1 MEASRRLVD
10 LFVTRPVSSQGKA
23 SIYPG
28 VVQRA
33 DQVCRAILS
42 GLATARDVAEPVRVR
57 LKAPLI
63 RPPRFGTVKEY
74 RTWKSHRSARPP
86 KWNALQWPLGVWLGL
101 GTVLALWVKSLL
113 S

>member
-10 LFVTRPVSSQGKA
+10 LFVTRPVLGQAKA

-33 DQVCRAILS
+33 DELCRAIMS
-42 GLATARDVAEPVRVR
+42 GLATARDMAEPVRLR

-74 RTWKSHRSARPP
+74 RTWKSHRSARPQTW
-86 KWNALQWPLGVWLGL
+86 KALQWPLGVWLGI
-101 GTVLALWVKSLL
+101 GAVLALWVKSLL
-113 S
+113 A